1 MADNSKVFVGY
12 TECPRVTQKISFT
25 TEELD
30 NMKQYATGKGRVYV
44 TVVSVPD
51 RNAEDGRR
59 MKTFCEVYDPNAPK
73 EQDRKAAAMTTS
85 DVPF

>member
-30 NMKQYATGKGRVYV
+30 NLKQYATQKGRVYV

-59 MKTFCEVYDPNAPK
+59 MKTFCEVYDPNAPQ
-73 EQDRKAAAMTTS
+73 EQERKASNMTTNE
-85 DVPF
+85 VPF